1 MTEIIYRANGTTLQ
15 NTSRALGKAGIFQ
28 TSYNQDLRPEDRRAV
43 LESIPRQQLEEVMNG
58 DLRVIPRETRTF
70 SSGRDTITG
79 IDFDVVQNQRNTIED
94 SDPIYIIR
102 GPTAEKTAEIVREI
116 LEEQVSI
123 DVLTNGFANGI
134 DSIEFETSIND
145 LAGLQGK
152 DPRKVRQECIDL
164 LIASSVNAMRN
175 PTSYK
180 KRVPTKQ
187 QKSVT
192 QIVQPI
198 TGVY

>member
-1 MTEIIYRANGTTLQ
+1 MPQVIYRANGTKLED
-15 NTSRALGKAGIFQ
+15 SAKAFRKAGIFQ

-43 LESIPRQQLEEVMNG
+43 LESIPRQQFEEVMNG

-70 SSGRDTITG
+70 SSGRDIITG
-79 IDFDVVQNQRNTIED
+79 IDFDVIQNQRNTVED

-164 LIASSVNAMRN
+164 LIASSVNAMKS

-180 KRVPTKQ
+180 RKTPIKQ
-187 QKSVT
+187 QRSAT

-198 TGVY
+198 SGVY